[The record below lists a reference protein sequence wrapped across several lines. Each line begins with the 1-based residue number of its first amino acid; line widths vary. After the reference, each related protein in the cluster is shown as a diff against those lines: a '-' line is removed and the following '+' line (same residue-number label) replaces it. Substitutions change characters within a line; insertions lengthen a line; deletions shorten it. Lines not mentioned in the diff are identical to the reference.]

1 MRLHDLE
8 WNAGVWLGSEPECVP
23 WLLGRPGSNK
33 VRNRSWESIMLSDA
47 TVYGV
52 LPATDFERAKKF
64 YEGTLG
70 LKPADIPTDQGYVLY
85 STKQGTFLVYLTQAP
100 GGAATALGFVVDD
113 LFAEMADLR
122 KRGVVFEEYDVPG
135 LKTVN
140 GVVEMGKMGKG
151 AWFKDSEGNILS
163 ISQM

>member
-1 MRLHDLE
+1 
-8 WNAGVWLGSEPECVP
+8 
-23 WLLGRPGSNK
+23 
-33 VRNRSWESIMLSDA
+33 MLSDA

-52 LPATDFERAKKF
+52 LPASNFERAKKF

-70 LKPADIPTDQGYVLY
+70 LKPMDNMPQVPGYALY
-85 STKQGTFLVYLTQAP
+85 STKQGAFLVYETSAP

-113 LFAEMADLR
+113 LAAEMADLR

-135 LKTVN
+135 LKTVD
-140 GVVEMGKMGKG
+140 GVADMGEMGKG

-163 ISQM
+163 LAQM